1 MTAPT
6 ISPRRVEP
14 KPIVLKPAKRI
25 ERYVAPA
32 QAYEAPVEDFQPYE
46 YAQQPTY
53 EAPR

>member
-32 QAYEAPVEDFQPYE
+32 QAYEAPVENFQPYE
-46 YAQQPTY
+46 YAEPTY

>member
-32 QAYEAPVEDFQPYE
+32 QAYEAPVEEYQPYE
-46 YAQQPTY
+46 YAQQPAY